1 MNYLIFCIV
10 MWLYCVQKLLIN
22 HILTHDLKLNINV
35 IIKTDRNVK
44 VIFYKYFIVKMS
56 KLKNNYMSYK
66 INLIGN
72 LIYFV
77 EFTARCNKV
86 KTILNNGIILT

>member
-1 MNYLIFCIV
+1 MSYKINLI
-10 MWLYCVQKLLIN
+10 
-22 HILTHDLKLNINV
+22 INV
-35 IIKTDRNVK
+35 IIETDRNVK

-77 EFTARCNKV
+77 EFMARRNKV
-86 KTILNNGIILT
+86 KPVLNNDITLTFPFPLYTL